1 MAKHDS
7 VAPSYQFK
15 RTKMGGLI
23 EVLNENSYVLA
34 EYSERT
40 GVTKWQRLVLASQ
53 REMIEKWLAAHYP
66 SQG

>member
-15 RTKMGGLI
+15 RAKMGGLI